1 MPATYK
7 LTPTESVTVL
17 AETPEALDVEA
28 LYRPGGDPPP
38 SHLHPAQDERF
49 EVLEG
54 SLTVRLGG
62 QERVLAAGDTVDIP
76 RNTPHQ
82 MWNAAGEPAR
92 VAWRTSPAGRTK
104 DWYATLDRL
113 QREAR
118 VGKDGMPGPLAFA
131 AYLTEYRD
139 VFRLHA
145 GAATPL
151 VSGALRA
158 LAPLGR
164 MKGYKS

>member
-1 MPATYK
+1 MTTTYK
-7 LTPTESVTVL
+7 LTPSESVTVV
-17 AETPEALDVEA
+17 AESADAIEVEA
-28 LYRPGGDPPP
+28 LYGPAGDPPP
-38 SHLHPAQDERF
+38 PHLHPEQDEHF
-49 EVLEG
+49 EVLDG
-54 SLTVRLGG
+54 ALTVRIGG
-62 QERVLAAGDTVDIP
+62 AERVLAAGETIDVP

-82 MWNAAGEPAR
+82 MWNASGQPAR

-113 QREAR
+113 QREGR

-131 AYLTEYRD
+131 SYLTEYRD

-164 MKGYKS
+164 MKGYRP

>member
-1 MPATYK
+1 MTTFL
-7 LTPTESVTVL
+7 LTPSEHVTVRS
-17 AETPEALDVEA
+17 ETPESIEVEA
-28 LYRPGGDPPP
+28 VYAPKGSPPP

-49 EVLEG
+49 EVLSG
-54 SLTVRLGG
+54 ALTVRIGG
-62 QERVLAAGDTVDIP
+62 DERVLAAGEILDVP

-92 VAWRTSPAGRTK
+92 VVWRTRPAGRTK
-104 DWYATLDRL
+104 EWWATLDSL
-113 QREAR
+113 QREGR
-118 VGKDGMPGPLAFA
+118 VGRDGMPGPLAFA

-145 GAATPL
+145 GPLTPVVAGL
-151 VSGALRA
+151 LRG

-164 MKGYKS
+164 LRGYRP